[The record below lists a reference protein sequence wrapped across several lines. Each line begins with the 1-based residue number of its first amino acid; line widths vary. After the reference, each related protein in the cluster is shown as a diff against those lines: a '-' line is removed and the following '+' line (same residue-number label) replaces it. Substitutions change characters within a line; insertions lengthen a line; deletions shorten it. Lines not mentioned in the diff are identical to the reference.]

1 MSAIVP
7 MQGDALLIVDLQVD
21 FLPGGQLAVPHGDR
35 VLAPIARLVKLYG
48 ERGLPIY
55 ASRDW
60 HPQDH
65 CSFVEQGG
73 PWPAHCVRDT
83 AGAAFAAQVPLPAH
97 TTIVSKATERD
108 QDAYSAFNGTHLAR
122 WLAEHGVRRLAVCG
136 LATDYCV
143 LNSVVDACNT
153 GIEVLLVTEAIAA
166 VDVTPGD
173 GDRAITQMLLSGAV
187 PVCIGE
193 DTLMADLAL
202 GARP

>member
-7 MQGDALLIVDLQVD
+7 RQGDALLIVDLQVD

-35 VLAPIARLVKLYG
+35 VLAPIARLLELYG

-60 HPQDH
+60 HPADH

-73 PWPAHCVRDT
+73 PWPPHCVGDS
-83 AGAAFAAQVPLPAH
+83 AGAAFASALTWPA
-97 TTIVSKATERD
+97 TTTVISKATERD
-108 QDAYSAFNGTHLAR
+108 QDAYSAFNGTELAAV
-122 WLAEHGVRRLAVCG
+122 LAQQGVRRLAVCG

-143 LNSVVDACNT
+143 LNSVIDASKL
-153 GIEVLLVTEAIAA
+153 GVEVLLVTEAIAA
-166 VDVTPGD
+166 VDVAPGD

-187 PVCIGE
+187 PVRLGDGE
-193 DTLMADLAL
+193 LLADLAL